1 MALLI
6 RVLGRG
12 DERILKTVA
21 PSLFDNL
28 LDEKLTAEFLGDPR
42 HHMTVAV
49 DDGLVVGFASAVH
62 YIHPD
67 KAPQLRI
74 NQVTVAPQ
82 YRRLGLAK
90 AVLRELLEVGRIH
103 QCPVAWALTTRANA
117 AAMAL
122 FSSVGGIE
130 WADNEDH
137 SDGTLGYTFT
147 LRCGTEALTGIDLDA
162 LFATRAST

>member
-12 DERILKTVA
+12 DERILKNVA
-21 PSLFDNL
+21 ASLFDNL
-28 LDEKLTAEFLGDPR
+28 LDENLTTEFFGDPR

-62 YIHPD
+62 HKHPD

-74 NQVTVAPQ
+74 NQVAVAPQ
-82 YRRLGLAK
+82 HRRLGLAK
-90 AVLRELLEVGRIH
+90 ALLRELLEVGRIH
-103 QCPVAWALTTRANA
+103 RCSVAWALTTRANA
-117 AAMAL
+117 AATAL
-122 FSSVGGIE
+122 YSSVGGIE
-130 WADNEDH
+130 WADDQDH

-147 LRCGTEALTGIDLDA
+147 LRCGPEAATAINPDA